1 MENGKKRLNEWY
13 DDIPEIEFECT
24 CVGITLDEFDR
35 LMKGRKRY
43 PYGKM
48 LKAIKKTYPELY
60 DDMGLQFPNPWSKD
74 TYITPTHLIMT
85 HSGIEYFFRIVNRGL
100 YENKK
105 EKLKRI
111 INEELTKAEVRGM
124 ISDKLDSYMDT
135 KEFKRAVN
143 NIVADT
149 IDDFF
154 QGIWQRKNFWKNI
167 IKKH

>member
-1 MENGKKRLNEWY
+1 MRKEINE
-13 DDIPEIEFECT
+13 
-24 CVGITLDEFDR
+24 
-35 LMKGRKRY
+35 
-43 PYGKM
+43 
-48 LKAIKKTYPELY
+48 A
-60 DDMGLQFPNPWSKD
+60 
-74 TYITPTHLIMT
+74 
-85 HSGIEYFFRIVNRGL
+85 RIS
-100 YENKK
+100 
-105 EKLKRI
+105 RI